1 MMFGRVFE
9 QGLASYSRR
18 EDSVAV
24 PFREW
29 AMYQKANL
37 ELPTL
42 GTECCNR
49 VCSRSNILL
58 KTTESTFATYDQK
71 LTSRSSTGPTLARQL
86 AFGRKTEGQASNA
99 KVKRLTRST

>member
-42 GTECCNR
+42 GDRMLQQGMQSLEH
-49 VCSRSNILL
+49 
-58 KTTESTFATYDQK
+58 FAQDD
-71 LTSRSSTGPTLARQL
+71 
-86 AFGRKTEGQASNA
+86 
-99 KVKRLTRST
+99 